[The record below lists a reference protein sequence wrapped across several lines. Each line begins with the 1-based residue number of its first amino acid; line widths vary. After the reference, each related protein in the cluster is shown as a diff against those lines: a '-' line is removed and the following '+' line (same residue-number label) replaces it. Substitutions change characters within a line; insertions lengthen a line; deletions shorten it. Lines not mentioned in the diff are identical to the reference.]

1 MNRSG
6 NTGFNGLV
14 FFGNRGDGLFF
25 WRGVRESWYL
35 LFLRA
40 TSQADMLACPFG
52 RLPQG
57 VFDRSVCAGFEP
69 KVSNRARQIRIKDS
83 RIPLN
88 AVAARKEK
96 VGQEC
101 WCGDGLV

>member
-25 WRGVRESWYL
+25 WRGVRESCCL
-35 LFLRA
+35 LLLSLRW
-40 TSQADMLACPFG
+40 
-52 RLPQG
+52 
-57 VFDRSVCAGFEP
+57 FEP
-69 KVSNRARQIRIKDS
+69 KVSNRARQIRIKDT

-88 AVAARKEK
+88 TVAARKEK
-96 VGQEC
+96 AGQ
-101 WCGDGLV
+101 GLVWAWAGLSRGLKRR

>member
-1 MNRSG
+1 M
-6 NTGFNGLV
+6 
-14 FFGNRGDGLFF
+14 
-25 WRGVRESWYL
+25 WGVLRESCCL
-35 LFLRA
+35 LLLSLRW
-40 TSQADMLACPFG
+40 
-52 RLPQG
+52 
-57 VFDRSVCAGFEP
+57 FEP

>member
-14 FFGNRGDGLFF
+14 FFGNRGDGLFLLEG
-25 WRGVRESWYL
+25 RGCGGLRESWYL
-35 LFLRA
+35 LLLSLRW
-40 TSQADMLACPFG
+40 
-52 RLPQG
+52 
-57 VFDRSVCAGFEP
+57 FEP

-96 VGQEC
+96 AGRVLDVKLC
-101 WCGDGLV
+101 V

>member
-25 WRGVRESWYL
+25 WRGVRESCCL
-35 LFLRA
+35 LLLSLRW
-40 TSQADMLACPFG
+40 
-52 RLPQG
+52 
-57 VFDRSVCAGFEP
+57 FEP
-69 KVSNRARQIRIKDS
+69 KVSNRARQIRIKDT

-88 AVAARKEK
+88 TVAARKEK
-96 VGQEC
+96 AGQ
-101 WCGDGLV
+101 GLEWAWAGLSRGRKRR

>member
-14 FFGNRGDGLFF
+14 FFGNRGDGLFLLEG
-25 WRGVRESWYL
+25 RGCGGLRESCCL
-35 LFLRA
+35 LLLSLRW
-40 TSQADMLACPFG
+40 
-52 RLPQG
+52 
-57 VFDRSVCAGFEP
+57 FEP